1 MTYCVT
7 YESPLGPLVLV
18 SDGKHLL
25 SVLLKQQ
32 LSSLTLCHAPG
43 DDIPVLIAAQRWLD
57 AYFSGQQPEITQL
70 PLKLTGTAF
79 QQAVWRKLL
88 AIPYGETITYGQ
100 LAKEIAMERGLQKM
114 SAQAIGRALGA
125 NPIIIIVPCHR
136 VLGAGRK
143 LTGYTGGLDIKIHLL
158 QHENIPYK

>member
-18 SDGKHLL
+18 SDGEHLL
-25 SVLLKQQ
+25 SVLLKRQVT
-32 LSSLTLCHAPG
+32 SLPQCHAPG
-43 DDIPVLIAAQRWLD
+43 DEIPVLISAQRWLD

-70 PLKLTGTAF
+70 SLKPVGTAF
-79 QQAVWRKLL
+79 QQAVWGKLM
-88 AIPYGETITYGQ
+88 AIPYGETVTYGQ
-100 LAKEIAMERGLQKM
+100 LAKEIARERGIQKM
-114 SAQAIGRALGA
+114 SAQAIGQAVGA

-143 LTGYTGGLDIKIHLL
+143 LTGYTGGLDVKIHLL